1 MKIRILAILLIISM
15 LLLLIASCDNANS
28 IENKIDETIAD
39 TENNNKTESETNNS
53 KTEAETIADTENN
66 KKTEAETNNSQNSGN
81 SESNGNSN
89 NNISGG
95 EMGDEMGGEMGETL
109 HLSFLDYED
118 YLQFSKG
125 IFKEEDSLV
134 AQIIYEQFSNP
145 KKSLI
150 DVRSILDLPEL
161 TEKVHDQMIIM
172 EANQLLYITHLYNNK
187 GRPNINYYE
196 VFIKYYPN
204 KIQSYSTHVTEAPML
219 ESLKER
225 TDDRTLFKIQAGDH
239 LVVYQWGKGKPFAV
253 DVYSDYHIVSVS
265 IGSYIE
271 GKGVEVESV
280 DDIKEICGELIASLF
295 SENTEDIKAAVETIK
310 SRLPQ

>member
-1 MKIRILAILLIISM
+1 MKIRILTILITISM
-15 LLLLIASCDNANS
+15 LLLLTVSCDNANS
-28 IENKIDETIAD
+28 VENKTD
-39 TENNNKTESETNNS
+39 
-53 KTEAETIADTENN
+53 ETIADTENN
-66 KKTEAETNNSQNSGN
+66 KKTEAETNKSQNSGN
-81 SESNGNSN
+81 NESNGNSN
-89 NNISGG
+89 NDIS
-95 EMGDEMGGEMGETL
+95 GDEMGGEMGEIL
-109 HLSFLDYED
+109 DISFTDYED

-125 IFKEEDSLV
+125 IFKEEDYLV
-134 AQIIYEQFSNP
+134 AQIIYELFSNP
-145 KKSLI
+145 EKSLI

-161 TEKVHDQMIIM
+161 TEKVYDQMIIM

-225 TDDRTLFKIQAGDH
+225 TDDMTLFKIQAGDH
-239 LVVYQWGKGKPFAV
+239 LVVYQWFNGKPFSV
-253 DVYSDYHIVSVS
+253 SVYSDYHIVSVY